1 MYYPEGMILD
11 VNDDPKGVVLRE
23 VFPEQG
29 LIPASV
35 KTAMSFQKLSS
46 LPDDLFALVFEN
58 EGERFR
64 KFAHPD
70 PGHTILSTVYF
81 LKAAHLLPKEAQ
93 QVTAR
98 NLIKA
103 ASCYGLPVLPE
114 IEKIAWLG
122 AAAKWAGGKALGWG
136 MKNPGKVIGGAMTGM
151 TLAGAAGQAKSNW
164 DTAKQLGGTIAPLS
178 TWGS

>member
-1 MYYPEGMILD
+1 MRYPQGMILD
-11 VNDDPKGVVLRE
+11 VTDDPRGVVLRE

-35 KTAMSFQKLSS
+35 KTAMSFQKLAH

-58 EGERFR
+58 EGERYR

-70 PGHTILSTVYF
+70 PGHTVLSTAYF
-81 LKAAHLLPKEAQ
+81 LKNAHLLPTQAQ
-93 QVTAR
+93 EHAAR

-103 ASCYGLPVLPE
+103 AEVYGIEVPE
-114 IEKIAWLG
+114 ELRKIAFLG
-122 AAAKWAGGKALGWG
+122 TAAKWMGGKALGWAA
-136 MKNPGKVIGGAMTGM
+136 KNPGSVLSGAMTAATGV
-151 TLAGAAGQAKSNW
+151 GAAKQMKSNW
-164 DTAKQLGGTIAPLS
+164 DTAKTMGGAIAPLS